1 MTRRVPAFRYRI
13 RSTRLNVNDA
23 THSINGTKNIGKIG
37 KRTTH
42 KSFFFF
48 IIDLF
53 FYAVFFFDIFPL
65 HSSSSSRPDASS
77 SQLVFPVCE
86 RDGGGGWRERPE
98 RRREGKKCMSRCIVY
113 TTRLLKHRH
122 CCRSVRCHGNVI
134 THNSSSYRLSK
145 YATKRQTT
153 WNTG

>member
-86 RDGGGGWRERPE
+86 RDGGGGMAGEAREKTG
-98 RRREGKKCMSRCIVY
+98 REKMYVA
-113 TTRLLKHRH
+113 L
-122 CCRSVRCHGNVI
+122 
-134 THNSSSYRLSK
+134 YRLHNTL
-145 YATKRQTT
+145 AQTPSLLPV
-153 WNTG
+153 G